1 MCRTTV
7 LEVLDR
13 AAHDPG
19 FIAQLTDDGSK
30 ALNGYSLTSQEC
42 AALVSGD
49 IRWIETH
56 VGKLD
61 RVMST
66 WPDCRLQQEKW

>member
-42 AALVSGD
+42 AALRSP
-49 IRWIETH
+49 H
-56 VGKLD
+56 LPPPPNF
-61 RVMST
+61 RV
-66 WPDCRLQQEKW
+66 LFA